1 VRTISLRLLL
11 LAVVLTATVG
21 AGIFDVAFPDVVP
34 ARPYSHAFSFMP
46 IWMMIGRDSGSS
58 MMSYILIVTLVIVL
72 ISSLVRAV
80 ANSTT
85 GITIAHTG
93 FTPNPNI
100 TGSPGVAS
108 ILSLYPLAFV
118 FIGLFWAAKHFH
130 DESRGI

>member
-1 VRTISLRLLL
+1 MRTNSLRLLL

-21 AGIFDVAFPDVVP
+21 AGIFDVAFPDVIPV
-34 ARPYSHAFSFMP
+34 RPYSHTFAFAP
-46 IWMMIGRDSGSS
+46 IWMFVGESS
-58 MMSYILIVTLVIVL
+58 SKVMTTILIMTLIIVL

-93 FTPNPNI
+93 FTPNLNI
-100 TGSPGVAS
+100 TGSPGVS
-108 ILSLYPLAFV
+108 SVLSLYPLAFV

-130 DESRGI
+130 DESRGV